1 MSSPRGCWRRYKQG
15 EKDNAVRLVRL
26 RRAETGEKH
35 GSVQAVAAH
44 LGFGSESVRAWV
56 RQADIDDG

>member
-1 MSSPRGCWRRYKQG
+1 MSSPRGRSRRYKQD

-35 GSVQAVAAH
+35 GSVQAVAAQ
-44 LGFGSESVRAWV
+44 LGFGSESVRA
-56 RQADIDDG
+56 

>member
-1 MSSPRGCWRRYKQG
+1 MSSPKGRSRRYKPD

-35 GSVQAVAAH
+35 GSV
-44 LGFGSESVRAWV
+44 
-56 RQADIDDG
+56 